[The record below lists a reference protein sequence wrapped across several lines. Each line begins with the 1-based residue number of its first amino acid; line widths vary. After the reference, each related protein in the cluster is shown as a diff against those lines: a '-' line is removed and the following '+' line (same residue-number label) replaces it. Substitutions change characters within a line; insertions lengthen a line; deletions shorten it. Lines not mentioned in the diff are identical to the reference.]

1 MDRLNERENSGKNSA
16 ERTNRDLTEKFQTRR
31 RVRQGCVLS
40 SLLFNLYIANFN
52 SLDRE
57 LKNRNIGGVT
67 IDSVRIW
74 NLAYADDIVLLALEK

>member
-1 MDRLNERENSGKNSA
+1 MNRLNERENSGKNSA

-40 SLLFNLYIANFN
+40 SLLFNLYIANF
-52 SLDRE
+52 DRE
-57 LKNRNIGGVT
+57 LKNRNIGGVA

-74 NLAYADDIVLLALEK
+74 NLAYADDILLLALEE